1 MAGDDEADGDWD
13 RLLGEGMYG
22 GNGMKEILIMKIIF
36 LDIDGVLQPYDNEE
50 RFQHDL

>member
-1 MAGDDEADGDWD
+1 
-13 RLLGEGMYG
+13 MYG
-22 GNGMKEILIMKIIF
+22 GNGMKEKLIMKIIF